1 MDEHALRCVRK
12 AGAIAGEARELG
24 ASMVDEGV
32 KLVDVANE
40 VEALMIKRGAFPAFP
55 TNISI
60 NEIAAHFSPNNN
72 ETAVFHIGDVVKI
85 DVGAHVDGYIGDTA
99 RTVEVRTKNWQ
110 GLIDA
115 SSRALSM
122 AVEMVGDGTPVGA
135 IGATVKGSI
144 KESGYLPVS
153 NLNGHEMKR
162 YNLHAGLSI
171 PNIDDGSKE
180 KIHNDMIV
188 AIEPFATNG
197 HGSVANYKPGNIYR
211 FIRDRPLRD
220 ERAQKF
226 FDNIKTEFKS
236 LPFCERWCDKFDPQ
250 ANHQLKVLLRHGV
263 ISSYAMLKEIDGSI
277 VSQTEHTVIVLNG
290 RSEITTKP

>member
-1 MDEHALRCVRK
+1 MDEYALECVRK

-24 ASMVDEGV
+24 ISMVDEGV

-40 VEALMIKRGAFPAFP
+40 IEALIIKRGAIPAFP
-55 TNISI
+55 TNICI
-60 NEIAAHFSPNNN
+60 NQIAAHFTPNNN
-72 ETAVFHIGDVVKI
+72 DTGVFHVGDVVKV
-85 DVGAHVDGYIGDTA
+85 DCGAHVDGYIGDTA
-99 RTVEVRTKNWQ
+99 KTVEVRTKNWQ
-110 GLIDA
+110 GLIEA
-115 SSRALSM
+115 SSRALRM
-122 AVEMVGDGTPVGA
+122 AIDMIGEGTPVGT

-144 KESGYLPVS
+144 VESGYRPVS
-153 NLNGHEMKR
+153 NLNGHEVKR

-171 PNIDDGSKE
+171 PNIDDGSKDR
-180 KIHNDMIV
+180 IRSDMTI

-197 HGSVANYKPGNIYR
+197 HGYVGNSKPGNIYR
-211 FIRDRPLRD
+211 FIRDRPVRD
-220 ERAQKF
+220 ERAAKF
-226 FDNIKTEFKS
+226 FENIKTEFKS

-263 ISSYAMLKEIDGSI
+263 ISSYAILTEIEDAV